1 MTKIDKIEGIGSVYA
16 EKLNAVGI
24 KSVEDMLAACKS
36 KNDRVALAEKS
47 GITETLI
54 LKWANHADLFR
65 IKGVAGQYS
74 ELLEAAGVD
83 TVVELANRKPENLT
97 KKMEEVNEE
106 KHLVRSVPVLKMV
119 TKWVA
124 QAKELPRMLEY

>member
-1 MTKIDKIEGIGSVYA
+1 MTKIDKIEGIGAVYA

-24 KSVEDMLAACKS
+24 KSVEDMLAACKT
-36 KNDRVALAEKS
+36 KKDRVALAEKS